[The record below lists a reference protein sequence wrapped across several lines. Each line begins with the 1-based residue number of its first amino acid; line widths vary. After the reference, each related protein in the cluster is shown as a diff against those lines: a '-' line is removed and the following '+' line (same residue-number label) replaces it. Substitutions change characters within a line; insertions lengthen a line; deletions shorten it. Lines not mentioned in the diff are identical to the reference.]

1 MNLLVSREFWR
12 AMKRYPEQ
20 RGRCDSAL
28 RQFREDF
35 RHPGLNFEKLG
46 STRRQN
52 HFSIRASQEWR
63 IILALP
69 DPERLPPDTVM
80 VVNFGHHDQAY
91 GWSERQGHHS
101 DADSGV
107 DPRPMF
113 PGRGPVDALWATGNF
128 EEWQVFLHPEQR
140 EHVTRRFPGPARIQG
155 GPGTGKTVIALH
167 RTAWTGRKYPGQ
179 RILFTTFSRSLI
191 THLADAF
198 RKLPDPPGNVEF
210 RSVYQVAR
218 EQLGDFEVCPTA
230 VSDAFRDA
238 CDEVLPGTS
247 LERCSRA
254 YLREEIECVI
264 KGQCADDAAYLD
276 TGRFQRIGR
285 VMSFRRRDRETCLR
299 LMHAWNARMRA
310 LGTDS
315 WADVIL
321 RALAG
326 AEETGGGRYR
336 AIVVDEA
343 QDMTVAQMRFLRAV
357 LAGSP
362 DNPVPENGFV
372 FLDDPAQK
380 FSPGGFL
387 PGPAGLSVRN
397 RSFRLSTGY
406 RTTREIMNAARDIR
420 ASAYRNTD
428 QEAVHATY
436 PSSFAGTGDGG
447 LPVFLQCQE
456 GREIL
461 CALREVEYLVD
472 EKGLKPEEI
481 GILMKHNADV
491 RACVGAL
498 SARGT
503 GSAPLGNLR
512 TAGSLPDGVRVGTLD
527 RAKGMEFRAVLVLRL
542 GASLFPGRYVGE
554 DEGDTAVPDVERPDE
569 EVAEHRLRMFDRLYV
584 GMTRA
589 REYLVLIASEAPCE
603 EIGQARD
610 RFDWYLPN
618 RPRF

>member
-1 MNLLVSREFWR
+1 MNLLIAREFWR

-20 RGRCDSAL
+20 QDRCDTAL
-28 RQFREDF
+28 RQLREDF

-46 STRRQN
+46 STRRHN

-80 VVNFGHHDQAY
+80 VVNFGHHDQVY

-101 DADSGV
+101 DAASGV
-107 DPRPMF
+107 DPRDMF
-113 PGRGPVDALWATGNF
+113 PGREPVDALWATGSF
-128 EEWQVFLHPEQR
+128 AEWQVFLHPEQR
-140 EHVTRRFPGPARIQG
+140 EHVSRQFSGPARIQG

-167 RTAWTGRKYPGQ
+167 RAAWTGRRYPDQ
-179 RILFTTFSRSLI
+179 RVLFTTFSRSLI
-191 THLADAF
+191 THLAEAF

-210 RSVYQVAR
+210 RSVHQVAR
-218 EQLGDFEVCPTA
+218 EQLGNFEVRATA
-230 VSDAFRDA
+230 VSDTFRDA
-238 CDEVLPGTS
+238 CDAVLAGTS
-247 LERCSRA
+247 LERCGRA
-254 YLREEIECVI
+254 YLREEIERVI
-264 KGQCADDAAYLD
+264 KGQCADDDTYLD
-276 TGRFQRIGR
+276 TSRFQRVGR

-299 LMHAWNARMRA
+299 LMHEWNARMRA

-321 RALAG
+321 RALAS
-326 AEETGGGRYR
+326 AEATGGGRYR

-343 QDMTVAQMRFLRAV
+343 QDMTIAQMRFLRAV
-357 LAGSP
+357 LVGSP

-372 FLDDPAQK
+372 FLDDPAQR
-380 FSPGGFL
+380 FNPGGFL
-387 PGPAGLSVRN
+387 PGPAGLNVRN

-420 ASAYRNTD
+420 GAAYRNADHDT
-428 QEAVHATY
+428 VPATY
-436 PSSFAGTGDGG
+436 PSSFAAAGDGG
-447 LPVFLQCQE
+447 LPVFLQCQA
-456 GREIL
+456 GGEIL
-461 CALREVEYLVD
+461 GALREVACLVD

-491 RACVGAL
+491 RACADAL

-503 GSAPLGNLR
+503 RTAPLGDLR
-512 TAGSLPDGVRVGTLD
+512 TAGTLPDGVRVGTLD
-527 RAKGMEFRAVLVLRL
+527 RAKGMEFRAVLILRL

-554 DEGDTAVPDVERPDE
+554 DEGDAAVPDVERPDE

-603 EIGQARD
+603 EIGEARD

-618 RPRF
+618 RPRS